1 MVLPGLRPAPLSVM
15 KRLSVKIMKMTVTM
29 TTTVPHLLY
38 TYFVPRIVI
47 NTFEP
52 YLNSPHGPMGLLLL
66 SSEEETET
74 QRCWVIIPGSN
85 YCWGLEPR
93 FESRAIWLQRPW
105 SYHCSR
111 NPRLET
117 KERSTTF
124 LQCISHEIT
133 WPSKY
138 LGPSIFFPVGD
149 QRLSPAPHPF
159 IQ

>member
-1 MVLPGLRPAPLSVM
+1 MAWRTLLSVTRGGEDFEIAESTLPFVTPRMVLPGLRPAPLSVM

-85 YCWGLEPR
+85 YC
-93 FESRAIWLQRPW
+93 
-105 SYHCSR
+105 
-111 NPRLET
+111 
-117 KERSTTF
+117 
-124 LQCISHEIT
+124 
-133 WPSKY
+133 
-138 LGPSIFFPVGD
+138 
-149 QRLSPAPHPF
+149 
-159 IQ
+159 